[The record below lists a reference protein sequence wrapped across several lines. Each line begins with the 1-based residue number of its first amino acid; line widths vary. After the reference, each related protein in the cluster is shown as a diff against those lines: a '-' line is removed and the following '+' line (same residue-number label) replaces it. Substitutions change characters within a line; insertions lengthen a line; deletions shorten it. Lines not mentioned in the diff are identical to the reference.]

1 MDMTAYAAC
10 RLCPRNCGVDR
21 LAGQTG
27 VCGETAEVRLARAA
41 LHFWEE
47 PCLSGTA
54 GSGTV
59 FFSGCSLRCIFC
71 QNHDIA
77 CSRVGLAVSTER
89 LAEIYLELQAQ
100 GALNINL
107 VTADHFI
114 PQVIASLRLAKER
127 GLHLPVVYNCSGYQK
142 VESLRALDGLIDIY
156 LPDFKYLD
164 ADPARKYSRAAD
176 YAQVVKAAL
185 AEMVRQCPE
194 PRFDADGIMTGG
206 VIVRHLLLPGQGSDT
221 RDILAYLHRTYGD
234 RIYMSIMNQYTPLPQ
249 VANIPELNCRID
261 DAAYE
266 AVIDYALDIGI
277 EQAFV
282 QEGGAAEESFIPAF
296 DYAGVLKSVAAAD
309 KGENL

>member
-1 MDMTAYAAC
+1 MDTTAYASC
-10 RLCPRNCGVDR
+10 RLCPRECGADR
-21 LAGQTG
+21 LHGQSG
-27 VCGETAEVRLARAA
+27 ICGETAEVRLARAA

-77 CSRVGLAVSTER
+77 CSRVGMAVSTER

-107 VTADHFI
+107 VTADHFL
-114 PQVIASLRLAKER
+114 PQVIASLKLAKAN
-127 GLHLPVVYNCSGYQK
+127 GLHLPIVYNCSGYQK
-142 VESLRALDGLIDIY
+142 VEALQALDGLIDIY

-164 ADPARKYSRAAD
+164 AAPAQKYSRAAN
-176 YAQVVKAAL
+176 YAEIAKAAL
-185 AEMVRQCPE
+185 AEMVRQCPN
-194 PRFDADGIMTGG
+194 PRFDAEGIMQSG
-206 VIVRHLLLPGQGSDT
+206 VIVRHLLLPGQGKDT
-221 RDILAYLHRTYGD
+221 REILAYLHRTYGES
-234 RIYMSIMNQYTPLPQ
+234 IYMSIMNQYTPLPQ
-249 VANIPELNCRID
+249 VANIAEINCRICD
-261 DAAYE
+261 DEYE
-266 AVIDYALDIGI
+266 AVIDYALDLGI

-296 DYAGVLKSVAAAD
+296 DYAGVLKSAAAKD
-309 KGENL
+309 K